1 MLGIIG
7 IVRVHAAETANPDL
21 ERKFSQTVRPFLA
34 SAVLAVALW
43 LVFHDRSV
51 AAAQG
56 GEGVSRAATPV
67 AAARLSPRAPS
78 RTPAR
83 TVDPASSRS

>member
-1 MLGIIG
+1 M
-7 IVRVHAAETANPDL
+7 RVN
-21 ERKFSQTVRPFLA
+21 KFVRP
-34 SAVLAVALW
+34 VLAGAALAIALW

-51 AAAQG
+51 AAAPG
-56 GEGVSRAATPV
+56 GEGLSRAATPV

-83 TVDPASSRS
+83 SADPASSRS